1 MEQIAVIRLSKGQV
15 GYYDELSRIHLTLN
29 KPEAIIYAGT
39 NCTQLRRSIKS
50 GRLKLISGSL
60 GKEDIPKK
68 LKKVSTFT
76 KGSIIKKSESKSEL
90 VTAKKSV
97 EPAKAE
103 IKTESKV
110 IETTNIESKK
120 NTKTTTRTKKI
131 DNKDSIKK
139 IEEKK

>member
-76 KGSIIKKSESKSEL
+76 KGSIIKKSEL
-90 VTAKKSV
+90 VTAEKSV
-97 EPAKAE
+97 EPTKTE

-120 NTKTTTRTKKI
+120 NTKTTTRTKKN

>member
-76 KGSIIKKSESKSEL
+76 KGSIIKKSEPKSEL
-90 VTAKKSV
+90 VTAEKSV
-97 EPAKAE
+97 EP

-120 NTKTTTRTKKI
+120 NTKTTTRTKKMI
-131 DNKDSIKK
+131 IK
-139 IEEKK
+139 IV

>member
-76 KGSIIKKSESKSEL
+76 KGSIIKKSEL
-90 VTAKKSV
+90 VTAEKSV
-97 EPAKAE
+97 EPAKA
-103 IKTESKV
+103 ESKV

-120 NTKTTTRTKKI
+120 NTKTTTRTKKN

>member
-60 GKEDIPKK
+60 GKEDVPKK

-76 KGSIIKKSESKSEL
+76 KGSIIKKSEL
-90 VTAKKSV
+90 VTAEKSV
-97 EPAKAE
+97 EPTKAE

-120 NTKTTTRTKKI
+120 NTKTTTRTKKN

>member
-76 KGSIIKKSESKSEL
+76 KGSIIKKSEPNSEL
-90 VTAKKSV
+90 VTAEKSV
-97 EPAKAE
+97 EP

-120 NTKTTTRTKKI
+120 NTKTTTRTKKN

>member
-76 KGSIIKKSESKSEL
+76 KGSIIKKSEPKSEL
-90 VTAKKSV
+90 VTAEKSV
-97 EPAKAE
+97 EP

-120 NTKTTTRTKKI
+120 NTKTTTRTKKN